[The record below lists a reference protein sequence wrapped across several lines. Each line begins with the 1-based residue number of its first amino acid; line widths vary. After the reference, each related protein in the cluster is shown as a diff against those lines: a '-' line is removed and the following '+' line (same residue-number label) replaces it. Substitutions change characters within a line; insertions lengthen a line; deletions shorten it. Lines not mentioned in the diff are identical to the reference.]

1 MRQSKPHRYLER
13 TQKSLAL
20 VYLQWKL
27 MIYTVIKKEEERN
40 KRINFITKFCKTLTS
55 FLSIIL
61 TYEVQSPY
69 CVLNELTFS
78 PIEKYKDPKLTVQT
92 KNFLFLIF
100 FNNWQK

>member
-1 MRQSKPHRYLER
+1 MHQSKPHRYLER

-20 VYLQWKL
+20 VYLEWKL

-61 TYEVQSPY
+61 TYQVQSPY
-69 CVLNELTFS
+69 CVLHELAFS

-100 FNNWQK
+100 YSNWQK